1 VLLLG
6 GLACRGPAGPAP
18 DPAAGVEIVSSPAVI
33 DFYLQA
39 TEFYARLEG
48 RRFNSIVT
56 FRDQELREYF
66 QDDQTF
72 SDYYADLAQALAEAH
87 FERSRPISTRIEE
100 FLVDGPGRAR
110 VRVRIGGENGLP
122 LRWWETAVLR
132 EDWWVRQ
139 KGRWWLVPGRL

>member
-1 VLLLG
+1 
-6 GLACRGPAGPAP
+6 
-18 DPAAGVEIVSSPAVI
+18 VSSPAVI

-87 FERSRPISTRIEE
+87 FERSRPIATRIEE

-122 LRWWETAVLR
+122 LRWWETAVQR

-139 KGRWWLVPGRL
+139 KGRWWLVPGHL